1 MKKLIC
7 TMTLAALLC
16 GAAGATGTP
25 ASITAEL
32 SPDITVYID
41 GVERTFYN
49 AQGAE
54 VHPISYAG
62 TTYVPIRAIGEI
74 MGRNVNWDGTTS
86 TATIAGN
93 RTTGTVSGTPD
104 NTAVTQDITAQLR
117 PDYTIIIDGTARTF
131 YDVNGRQVDPLL
143 YTGSIYLPIRAI
155 GEIMGKTVSWDG
167 TTETVYL
174 SGSTTGGDVTDFDT
188 STPSGGNQSGSQ
200 SGTQITL
207 ERAKQI
213 ALKHA
218 GVSASQATFVRAH
231 LDYDDGRWEYE
242 VEFIVS
248 SGSGYTEY
256 DYDIDAA
263 SGRILSYD
271 RDAEYYRPSTSTGN
285 GSTANVQVS
294 EATAKQT
301 ALSRVPGAST
311 ANIYEFKLDYD
322 DGRWEYEG
330 KIIYNYMEYE
340 FTIDANTGRI
350 TDWEV
355 DSVFD

>member
-1 MKKLIC
+1 MKKMLC
-7 TMTLAALLC
+7 ALAVATMVTGSALAAP
-16 GAAGATGTP
+16 GSYMAT
-25 ASITAEL
+25 AQL
-32 SPDITVYID
+32 SPDLNINID
-41 GVERTFYN
+41 GTVRTFYN
-49 AQGAE
+49 AQREE
-54 VHPISYAG
+54 VHPLMYND

-74 MGRNVNWDGTTS
+74 MGKLVNWDATTN
-86 TATIAGN
+86 TATLYGT
-93 RTTGTVSGTPD
+93 RTESASSGILDNDAKRSYITVRIEPGYKI
-104 NTAVTQDITAQLR
+104 V
-117 PDYTIIIDGTARTF
+117 IDGVSRTF
-131 YDVNGRQVDPLL
+131 YDVDGRKVDPLL
-143 YTGSIYLPIRAI
+143 YDGSIYLPIRAI

-174 SGSTTGGDVTDFDT
+174 SGDTTGGDVTDFDT

-200 SGTQITL
+200 SGAQITL

-213 ALKHA
+213 ALEHA

-271 RDAEYYRPSTSTGN
+271 RDAEYYRPSTPTGN

-294 EATAKQT
+294 EATARQT
-301 ALSRVPGAST
+301 ALSRVPGASA

-340 FTIDANTGRI
+340 FSIDANTGRI
-350 TDWEV
+350 TGWEV